1 MNAIA
6 GTAQYP
12 TAADSTPAGP
22 DRADSDRTDAEPAS
36 AAASA
41 GAGAGLPRS
50 IPEYLQRLREA
61 LRGADPAL
69 IQDALYDA
77 EEYLRSEMAENP
89 GRSEAEV
96 IASVAGSYGAPDEVA
111 EIYRDTEVKVQTALR
126 PPRPAPRRSWLGRF
140 FGVALEPR
148 TYGALFYLLLSLAT
162 GTFYFTW
169 VTTGASLS
177 LGLLIL
183 IVGVPLLILFLAS
196 VRVLALV
203 EGRLVE
209 TMLGERMP
217 RRPLY
222 SDRDRPWLERIKE
235 MFTDPRTWGTLLY
248 FVLMMP
254 LGTAYFSIAVIALAF
269 SLSLIALPFVVWF
282 GVSDLAWQCGEA
294 ACADTT
300 YWRLVPEPLA
310 LPLSLLAG
318 ILLLFATLHLARGI
332 GYLHAQLAKALLVRW
347 G

>member
-1 MNAIA
+1 MNVTA
-6 GTAQYP
+6 GTAHLP
-12 TAADSTPAGP
+12 TSADTAPA
-22 DRADSDRTDAEPAS
+22 DAERADPAH
-36 AAASA
+36 AAAGRDA
-41 GAGAGLPRS
+41 DLPRS
-50 IPEYLQRLREA
+50 IPDYLQRLRDA

-111 EIYRDTEVKVQTALR
+111 EIYRDTEVTVQTALR
-126 PPRPAPRRSWLGRF
+126 PPKPAPRRSWLGRF

-148 TYGALFYLLLSLAT
+148 TYGALFYMLLSLAT

-169 VTTGASLS
+169 VTTGVSLS

-183 IVGVPLLILFLAS
+183 IVGVPLLILFLGS

-222 SDRDRPWLERIKE
+222 TDRERPWLERIKE
-235 MFTDPRTWGTLLY
+235 VFTDPRTWGTLLY
-248 FVLMMP
+248 LLLMLP
-254 LGTAYFSIAVIALAF
+254 LGTAYFSIAVTALAL
-269 SLSLIALPFVVWF
+269 SLSLIFI
-282 GVSDLAWQCGEA
+282 
-294 ACADTT
+294 
-300 YWRLVPEPLA
+300 PLA
-310 LPLSLLAG
+310 VWLGFFQGVMCLDVACTDVAGWGLLPAPLLWPLSLLTG
-318 ILLLFATLHLARGI
+318 IVLLFLTLHLARGI